1 MKRILFSLFCLLML
15 GSLAAQGIDLSNLT
29 PAQKAAYQKYM
40 SGTFATQVQTTSATE
55 DVAER
60 TVDAGSNEVTSY
72 QIKTDSLTV
81 FGSKL
86 FNSHNLTFEPK
97 LNIPTPPGYI
107 LGTLDELIVDISGLY
122 EANYKLKVNSEGT
135 IRIPNVGPVKV
146 SGMRMD
152 AATRFIR
159 SRLSVVYQG
168 VSSGQTSV
176 NVILGN
182 IRSIR
187 LTVVGEA
194 AMPGTYMLPSLATA
208 FNALYACGGPGANG
222 SMRDIKVI
230 RDNKVVATIDVY
242 KFLFEGQ
249 LADNISLQDEDVLKI
264 EPYKKRVSVK
274 GAVKNPGIF
283 ETIEG
288 ETLNNLIS
296 YTGGFSDN
304 AFKGSIN
311 LLRLTDSE
319 KTVVDISENKIDG
332 FSLKS
337 GDVYTISA
345 TDNKFDNRVDIRGY
359 VLRPGAYALVP
370 EMTVSQLISK
380 SGGLRKDAY
389 LNMAYI
395 IRKKDNQIPEVIGF
409 NLGDIIK
416 GVSQD
421 IILQKDDYIEIKSLF
436 NYSEAP
442 LVPIE
447 FEGLGIVRVEGEVI
461 KPGVYNILN
470 KFERISDL
478 IKRTDGFT
486 KYAYPLG
493 AYLIRTEQTTDV
505 EQKFRQIMAENTKK
519 QLQST
524 GKSIDASMLKA
535 VGVSSIKEVMNKTMG
550 GADDSVMVDEIFK
563 KEGLVGINLEEI
575 INNPGGKY
583 DLYLEEGDVIYV
595 PRELQ
600 TVRVLGEVLFP
611 TYVRYDNNMSFKD
624 YISNAGGFSI
634 NANTKNAFVLYANGT
649 VKGTKSF
656 LGFRS
661 YPAVKPGSR
670 IMVPE
675 KPIQFK
681 NKLTPGET
689 ATLISSLATVAAL
702 IVSILK

>member
-1 MKRILFSLFCLLML
+1 ML
-15 GSLAAQGIDLSNLT
+15 GSLAAQGIDLSSLT

-40 SGTFATQVQTTSATE
+40 SGSFATQVQTTSATE
-55 DVAER
+55 EVAER
-60 TVDAGSNEVTSY
+60 TVDSGLNEIVGY
-72 QIKTDSLTV
+72 QVIADSLAV

-107 LGTLDELIVDISGLY
+107 LGALDELIVDISGLY
-122 EANYKLKVNSEGT
+122 EANYKLKVNPEGT
-135 IRIPNVGPVKV
+135 IRIPNIGPVKV

-152 AATRFIR
+152 AATRIIR
-159 SRLSVVYQG
+159 SRLSAVYQG
-168 VSSGQTSV
+168 VSSGQTIV

-194 AMPGTYMLPSLATA
+194 SMPGTYMLPSLATA
-208 FNALYACGGPGANG
+208 FNALYACGGPGKNG

-230 RDNKVVATIDVY
+230 RNNKVVASIDVY
-242 KFLFEGQ
+242 KFLYEGN
-249 LADNISLQDEDVLKI
+249 LTDNISLQDEDILKI
-264 EPYKKRVSVK
+264 EHYRQRVSIK
-274 GAVKNPGIF
+274 GAVKNPGVF
-283 ETIEG
+283 EAIQG
-288 ETLNNLIS
+288 ETLKNLIS
-296 YTGGFSDN
+296 FAGGFSDN
-304 AFKGSIN
+304 AYKGSIN
-311 LLRLTDSE
+311 LLRMTESE
-319 KTVVDISENKIDG
+319 KTVVDIADNQISSFN
-332 FSLKS
+332 LKS
-337 GDVYTISA
+337 GDVFTISGI
-345 TDNKFDNRVDIRGY
+345 DNKFDNRVDINGY
-359 VLRPGAYALVP
+359 VLRPGAYALES
-370 EMTVSQLISK
+370 EMTVSQLIAK
-380 SGGLRKDAY
+380 SGGLRKEAY

-409 NLGDIIK
+409 NLGDILS
-416 GVSQD
+416 GVSGD
-421 IILQKDDYIEIKSLF
+421 IVLQKDDYIEIKSLF

-442 LVPIE
+442 SVPIE
-447 FEGLGIVRVEGEVI
+447 FEGLGIVRVEGEVV

-505 EQKFRQIMAENTKK
+505 EQKFRKIMAENTKK
-519 QLQST
+519 QLQSSE
-524 GKSIDASMLKA
+524 KSIDASMLKA
-535 VGVSSIKEVMNKTMG
+535 VGVSSIKEVMNRTMG
-550 GADDSVMVDEIFK
+550 GANDSVTVDEIFK

-611 TYVRYDNNMSFKD
+611 TYVRFDNDMSFKD

-634 NANTKNAFVLYANGT
+634 NANPKKAFVLYANGT
-649 VKGTKSF
+649 VQGTKSF
-656 LGFRS
+656 LGIKS
-661 YPAVKPGSR
+661 YPTVKPGSR